1 MKESNGIEW
10 HINKLPT
17 SERYWRA
24 GLLGESEKI
33 GERRARCEVSSNKIE
48 LDG

>member
-17 SERYWRA
+17 SERYGRA
-24 GLLGESEKI
+24 GLGESEKI